1 MIIQSYIKK
10 FISNNSFQKVL
21 IYGFYITFIGVNIIA
36 MIVDS
41 ISGSYTSLKV
51 ETLTV
56 FVSSL
61 VFLYTHKTQNLTF
74 GTYGVWVGPIALYV
88 LIIFSDF
95 VYWNF
100 YFTLLI
106 PLAFYTLFPF
116 RSSFI
121 QTGIHFLI
129 VIILMIIG
137 YHTTENNFLHNVDS
151 LSAFVI
157 SIIFMVA
164 FGIFYHAN
172 LENSYNKLYKSNQQ
186 KEILLKE
193 VHHRVKNN
201 LNILGSIFGLQ
212 AMREQEHTKD
222 ILLQN
227 KLKIESMSMVHEML
241 YKHNDFSNIDFY
253 QYTKTLSSHMI
264 DLFEKKDT
272 NVIIDLNKV
281 EFPLEIML
289 KIGLMLNE
297 MLTNSMKYAKNDTS
311 LTIEISC
318 KQNDKEYTLIYR
330 DNGKNKLDV
339 QELQNSKGIG
349 IKLIN
354 LTSKEL
360 DGELSIDYKNG
371 LQYKLNFRDGLQLC
385 IA

>member
-1 MIIQSYIKK
+1 
-10 FISNNSFQKVL
+10 
-21 IYGFYITFIGVNIIA
+21 
-36 MIVDS
+36 
-41 ISGSYTSLKV
+41 
-51 ETLTV
+51 
-56 FVSSL
+56 
-61 VFLYTHKTQNLTF
+61 
-74 GTYGVWVGPIALYV
+74 
-88 LIIFSDF
+88 
-95 VYWNF
+95 
-100 YFTLLI
+100 
-106 PLAFYTLFPF
+106 
-116 RSSFI
+116 
-121 QTGIHFLI
+121 
-129 VIILMIIG
+129 
-137 YHTTENNFLHNVDS
+137 
-151 LSAFVI
+151 
-157 SIIFMVA
+157 
-164 FGIFYHAN
+164 
-172 LENSYNKLYKSNQQ
+172 
-186 KEILLKE
+186 
-193 VHHRVKNN
+193 
-201 LNILGSIFGLQ
+201 
-212 AMREQEHTKD
+212 MREQEHTKD

-272 NVIIDLNKV
+272 NVIIDSNKV

-297 MLTNSMKYAKNDTS
+297 MLTNSMKYAKNDTN

-318 KQNDKEYTLIYR
+318 KENDKEYTLIYR
-330 DNGKNKLDV
+330 DDGKNKLDI